1 MPPHPTFYCRR
12 KVVEQVGRFDLRYA
26 VASDYDFMLR
36 SLELTGSTAAPV
48 GRVLVDMLRG
58 GRSSASLTAYIR
70 HNLEALDSR
79 RRRLG
84 AGLLDYALFAK
95 PLRKVGQFVG
105 LGAG

>member
-1 MPPHPTFYCRR
+1 
-12 KVVEQVGRFDLRYA
+12 
-26 VASDYDFMLR
+26 MLR

-58 GRSSASLTAYIR
+58 GRSSAGVAASIQ

-84 AGLLDYALFAK
+84 AGPVDYALFAK
-95 PLRKVGQFVG
+95 PLRKVTQFVR
-105 LGAG
+105 AG